1 MTIRGKLYTFVSL
14 LTVMLLGISY
24 FALFITMDILSKS
37 EHIYEEQLRGLA
49 LLGQSERQI
58 TSLHLSVT
66 DSLLADPGSPLPNSP
81 GDTRKALE
89 FFRGYED
96 AVNLPAEESTSLA
109 GFEPAF
115 QRWQGLLE
123 DIRALLTRGQQDQ
136 ALSVFQGDYNA
147 AHLSLLALLSGL
159 SEQTAQ
165 SAQNNYTQ
173 VRHYGWTLLVFYNIY
188 AGIGIVLGLLILW
201 TVHTTVLKPIR
212 QVTTRVTQL
221 SSSEGD
227 LTMRLPIQRRD
238 EMTQLAGYLNSF
250 IDKTETILLVLRNA
264 LLEANQ
270 VKSGIMESI
279 RQNSSSAVQ
288 ISANIASI
296 ADQITTMERVVTQ
309 ATQAAQDVHQGVTII
324 EEQIINQAAMAQEST
339 ASVGQMIESIQR
351 LSRIAQD
358 RQQGTS
364 RLSTTLREGEEK
376 VQGSLEAVQTMHDD
390 IDSILSMVKLIS
402 GIASQTNLL
411 AMNAA
416 IEAAHAGDAGR
427 GFAVVADEIRKL
439 AETSSQQSQSISTV
453 LSGIVE
459 KIKSALDATQFTSR
473 VYEGIQSEV
482 HTLTSAFQDITDNTQ
497 EMNQGGSQVLQAME
511 QLNHHS
517 QTLTEQAQ
525 NLGSSNQKIT
535 AIMEHL
541 GTISSF
547 VDQSIGEIN
556 QGMQAIA
563 DSMESLNALSA
574 GLDQSLEAADQNIG
588 RFKLSEPR
596 QA

>member
-89 FFRGYED
+89 FFQGYED
-96 AVNLPAEESTSLA
+96 AVNLPAEESTSLV

-123 DIRALLTRGQQDQ
+123 DIRALLTREQKDQ

-147 AHLSLLALLSGL
+147 AHLNLLALLSGL

-165 SAQNNYTQ
+165 SAQTNYTQ

-238 EMTQLAGYLNSF
+238 EMTQLAGNLNSF

-596 QA
+596 